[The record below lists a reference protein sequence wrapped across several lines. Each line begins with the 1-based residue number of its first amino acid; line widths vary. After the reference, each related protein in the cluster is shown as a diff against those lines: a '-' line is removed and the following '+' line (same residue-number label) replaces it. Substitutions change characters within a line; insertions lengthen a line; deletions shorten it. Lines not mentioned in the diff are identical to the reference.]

1 MIRLQHAC
9 VLCAIALTFIVLGT
23 SQSTAGIVLDSNGN
37 VTSFTYNSS
46 TYYFYKGSFN
56 DNAAI
61 IDDLYS
67 TESGNLNQY
76 LKNDLLAAPSATPN
90 AYVFAAAPT
99 ASTVNVRVTS
109 TDSGGTWRFLNN
121 TFDRSLTTVDGL
133 DIYYA
138 STTAP
143 SGGDVPEPSTAI
155 AMGLLGVVGF
165 AGNRRRRRQVSAA

>member
-1 MIRLQHAC
+1 VIRLQHAC

-23 SQSTAGIVLDSNGN
+23 SHSTAGIVLDSNGN

-90 AYVFAAAPT
+90 AYLFAAAPST
-99 ASTVNVRVTS
+99 STVNVRVTYYNGS
-109 TDSGGTWRFLNN
+109 TWGHLNN

-155 AMGLLGVVGF
+155 AMGLLGMIGF
-165 AGNRRRRRQVSAA
+165 AGRRRLRQVSAA

>member
-1 MIRLQHAC
+1 MIRLQHVC

-46 TYYFYKGSFN
+46 TYYFYQGSFN
-56 DNAAI
+56 DNASI

-67 TESGNLNQY
+67 TEGGNLNQF
-76 LKNDLLAAPSATPN
+76 LKNDLLAAQSVSAN
-90 AYVFAAAPT
+90 SYLFAAAP
-99 ASTVNVRVTS
+99 STTTVSVRETYYNGS
-109 TDSGGTWRFLNN
+109 TWAHQNN
-121 TFDRSLTTVDGL
+121 NYDKSLTTVGGRN
-133 DIYYA
+133 IYYA

-143 SGGDVPEPSTAI
+143 SGGTVPEPSTAI

-165 AGNRRRRRQVSAA
+165 AGNRRRRRSATV